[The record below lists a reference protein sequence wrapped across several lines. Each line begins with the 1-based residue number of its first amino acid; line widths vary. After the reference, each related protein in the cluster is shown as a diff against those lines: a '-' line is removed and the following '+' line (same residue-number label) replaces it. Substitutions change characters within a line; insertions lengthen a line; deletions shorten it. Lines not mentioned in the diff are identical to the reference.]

1 MNSYNLIISL
11 VGDMGNFE
19 ETSGFSILILFYQ
32 ETNCL
37 PCVCLI
43 DFSCWC
49 LFSFKERNWILWSS
63 FPAWTAFTFKICI
76 FLIIIWTEKPFI
88 WCLFWPTQACVI
100 TVTLMISY
108 VLHPIWYHFVSLPA
122 NQNEQTLFEKY
133 TENERSIVFGNA
145 KLFIAIAYS
154 LF

>member
-1 MNSYNLIISL
+1 M
-11 VGDMGNFE
+11 
-19 ETSGFSILILFYQ
+19 
-32 ETNCL
+32 
-37 PCVCLI
+37 
-43 DFSCWC
+43 
-49 LFSFKERNWILWSS
+49 
-63 FPAWTAFTFKICI
+63 
-76 FLIIIWTEKPFI
+76 
-88 WCLFWPTQACVI
+88 I